1 MKDIKDMKHWI
12 GYEWTGF
19 DESGNP
25 NPRSN
30 DKIVLKG
37 QPQSDRIVTVGMDED
52 GDFFIEEACDG
63 WFGASYTKEEML
75 DLVDELKTWVE
86 SKSITPPEDKP

>member
-12 GYEWTGF
+12 GCKWTGY

-30 DKIVLKG
+30 DKITLT
-37 QPQSDRIVTVGMDED
+37 QSDRIVTVGMDED

-63 WFGASYTKEEML
+63 WFVESYTKEEML
-75 DLVDELKTWVE
+75 ELVDELKTWVE
-86 SKSITPPEDKP
+86 SKSITPPEGK